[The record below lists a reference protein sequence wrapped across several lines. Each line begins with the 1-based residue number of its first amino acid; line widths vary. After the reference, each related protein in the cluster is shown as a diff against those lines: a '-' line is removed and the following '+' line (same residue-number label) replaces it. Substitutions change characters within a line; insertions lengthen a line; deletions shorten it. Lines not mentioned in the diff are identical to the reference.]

1 MKISNKIDN
10 ISGETPVSAG
20 YRGKQIF
27 WNSPDKLTT
36 VPSFQVIRLKN
47 IQHDFFTRY
56 EAHAKEL
63 SFKVNQK
70 EMSLEE
76 FKTFLIHNGFRKQ

>member
-10 ISGETPVSAG
+10 ISGETRVTVKH
-20 YRGKQIF
+20 RGKQAF
-27 WNSPDKLTT
+27 WDSPDKLTT
-36 VPSFQVIRLKN
+36 VKSLQAVQLKN

-56 EAHAKEL
+56 ESYAKEL

-76 FKTFLIHNGFRKQ
+76 FKTFLIHNGFHKQ

>member
-10 ISGETPVSAG
+10 ISGETPVSAK
-20 YRGKQIF
+20 YRDNQAF

-36 VPSFQVIRLKN
+36 LRSLQVVRLKN

-56 EAHAKEL
+56 ESHAKEL
-63 SFKVNQK
+63 SFTVNEK

-76 FKTFLIHNGFRKQ
+76 FKTFLIHNGFHKQ